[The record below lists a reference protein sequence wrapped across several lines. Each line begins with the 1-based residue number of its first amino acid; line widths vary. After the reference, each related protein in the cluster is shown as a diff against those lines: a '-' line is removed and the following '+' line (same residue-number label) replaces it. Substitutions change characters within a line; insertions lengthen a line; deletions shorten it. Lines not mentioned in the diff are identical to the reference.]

1 MLMLV
6 LCACRYSWRRYGPC
20 NATCHTPGQPAPR
33 RFRDIVCLFNNVKI
47 VSDSYCDDLLI
58 LVPINSIECNTL
70 TCNQYAF
77 RLGEWSACNTTCG
90 YGIRTRTVDCVGP
103 DGIEALHRTL
113 AFRLRHSVAIY
124 CQLLLFCDQSICEKA
139 WRSHKRGA

>member
-58 LVPINSIECNTL
+58 PVPINSIECNTI

-103 DGIEALHRTL
+103 DGKWHGIV
-113 AFRLRHSVAIY
+113 LRSEYDIASLYFVSFYCFVA
-124 CQLLLFCDQSICEKA
+124 KA
-139 WRSHKRGA
+139 CARSHTFSRMHIL